1 MGRFTGLLGLIVI
14 LAVAWLFSTHKR
26 EIKLR
31 LLAWGMGLQFFFALL
46 VLKTDFGIIFQRIGD
61 GVNAMLSYAEV
72 GSQFLFGPLGTK
84 AGPYGVLFA
93 FQVLPIVI
101 FIASFFSILYYLGVM
116 QVIVK
121 AMAVGMQKV
130 MGVSGAESLNVA
142 ASIFMG
148 QTEAPLTIKPFLA
161 GLTESELF
169 TIMTAGMA
177 HVSGAVMAA
186 YVKIAG
192 VSITH
197 LLTAVIMTAPATI
210 MLAKIFIPET
220 EKPAT
225 AGRVD
230 VKIEKTAVNVID
242 AAAQGA
248 GDGLHLALNI
258 GGMLIAFLAGLTES
272 ELFTIMT
279 AGMAHV
285 SGAVMAA
292 YVKIAGVSITH
303 LLTAVIMTAPATIM
317 LAKIFIP
324 ETEKPATAGRVDVKI
339 EKTAVNVIDAAAQ
352 GAGDGLHLALNIG
365 GMLIAFLALIAMVN
379 GILGWVHTLPG
390 MGWMPASLER
400 IFGLLFAP
408 VAWLLGVPWKDCSV
422 IGDLLGTRLV
432 LNEFVSFL
440 KLGPLKASL
449 DPKSFTIATYALC
462 GFANFSSIAIQ
473 IGGIGALAPTRKSDL
488 ARLGLRAV
496 AAGTMANF
504 MSACIAGM
512 LL

>member
-1 MGRFTGLLGLIVI
+1 MGRFTGLLGLAVI
-14 LAVAWLFSTHKR
+14 LGVAWLCSTHKR
-26 EIKLR
+26 QVKLR
-31 LLAWGMGLQFFFALL
+31 LIAWGMGLQIAFAIL
-46 VLKTDFGIIFQRIGD
+46 VLKTSFGKVFQAIGM
-61 GVNAMLSYAEV
+61 GVNAMLGYTEAGESFVFGDALGK
-72 GSQFLFGPLGTK
+72 GSGPFG
-84 AGPYGVLFA
+84 VVFA

-101 FIASFFSILYYLGVM
+101 FIASFFAILYYLGIM
-116 QVIVK
+116 QWIVRG
-121 AMAVGMQKV
+121 MAIGMQKI

-148 QTEAPLTIKPFLA
+148 QTEAPLTIKPFIA
-161 GLTESELF
+161 GMTESELF
-169 TIMTAGMA
+169 TIMASGMA

-192 VSITH
+192 VEIQH
-197 LLTAVIMTAPATI
+197 LLTAVIMPAPATI

-225 AGRVD
+225 AGRVE

-258 GGMLIAFLAGLTES
+258 A
-272 ELFTIMT
+272 
-279 AGMAHV
+279 
-285 SGAVMAA
+285 
-292 YVKIAGVSITH
+292 
-303 LLTAVIMTAPATIM
+303 
-317 LAKIFIP
+317 
-324 ETEKPATAGRVDVKI
+324 
-339 EKTAVNVIDAAAQ
+339 
-352 GAGDGLHLALNIG
+352 

-379 GILGWVHTLPG
+379 GILGGIHNLPH
-390 MGWMPASLER
+390 MGWMPQSLEK
-400 IFGLLFAP
+400 IFGVVFAP
-408 VAWLLGVPWKDCSV
+408 VAWVMGVPWKDAST

-432 LNEFVSFL
+432 LNEFVAFL
-440 KLGPLKASL
+440 KLGTIKSTL
-449 DPKSFTIATYALC
+449 DPRSFTIATYALC

-473 IGGIGALAPTRKSDL
+473 IGGIGALAPNRRSDL

-496 AAGTMANF
+496 AAGSMANF